1 MKNTRLRVTLLTTVC
16 LAVSFAVIM
25 IIFNAVMGSYIREKA
40 LSAVDSY
47 LKTDELDAGREED
60 VVGTVFNV
68 NIVWLN
74 ADYGTE
80 DTSSLLSETDWAI
93 AEWSAQNRMTDSTAS
108 FETINGLNIC
118 LARQKQDDGSIYVF
132 YADVTPE
139 WIFVALING
148 IFIFSML
155 VCGTAAVLSG
165 ILLGR
170 KIEREEQEQKAFFEN
185 ASHEL
190 KTPLMAIQGYAE
202 GLQTGVVRDGKKAS
216 QVIIDE
222 SDKMAEMVD
231 GILNLSRI
239 ESGQIRLEKENV
251 PIEELLNDCL
261 ESVEIQAS
269 KKGLKIETDVVPDTV
284 EMDRAQAERA
294 VTNILSNA
302 VRYAESRIRVTY
314 AERELTVSDDGE
326 KLSDEDLKNAFERFY
341 TGKKGNTGIGLSLT
355 REIVRKHGWK
365 IRAENTEDGVQFV
378 IRMK

>member
-1 MKNTRLRVTLLTTVC
+1 MKNTGLRVTLLTTVC
-16 LAVSFAVIM
+16 LAVSFAVILV
-25 IIFNAVMGSYIREKA
+25 IFNAVMGSYIREKA

-47 LKTDELDAGREED
+47 LETENLDAGGEED
-60 VVGTVFNV
+60 AAGTVFNV

-80 DTSSLLSETDWAI
+80 DTASLLSETDRAI

-118 LARQKQDDGSIYVF
+118 LAQQKQDDGSIYVF

-155 VCGTAAVLSG
+155 VCGTAAILSG

-202 GLQTGVVRDGKKAS
+202 GLQTGVVRDEKKAS

-222 SDKMAEMVD
+222 SDKMAKMVD

-251 PIEELLNDCL
+251 PIGELLNDCL

-314 AERELTVSDDGE
+314 AERELTVIDDGE
-326 KLSDEDLKNAFERFY
+326 KLSDEDLKNVFERFY